1 MPARCKS
8 APRLEISYALPSD
21 TEANKTRAYVKLGY
35 SHSENLVGVG
45 EPVDGLRISL
55 GVTWKY

>member
-1 MPARCKS
+1 MQIRPE
-8 APRLEISYALPSD
+8 LEISYALPSD
-21 TEANKTRAYVKLGY
+21 TEANKTRAYVKFGY